1 MTMSPDQPGYVSRAG
16 AKLAFALDHFAVNP
30 TGLIC
35 VDLGSNVGGFVD
47 CLLRRNARKVYAV
60 DTGYGT
66 LDWSLRRDD
75 RVVVLERTNALDIEI
90 DEPAQLVTVDVGWTR
105 QHLILPR
112 ALDLVEPSGT
122 IISLIKPHYEA
133 DRRQLRKGV
142 LPDEQAGPTLN
153 DTIERLAD
161 LGVKVERT
169 IESPIRGDAGNREW
183 LALIRSTAPS
193 L

>member
-1 MTMSPDQPGYVSRAG
+1 MTASSDQPGYVSRAG
-16 AKLAFALDHFAVNP
+16 AKLAFALDHFALDP
-30 TGLIC
+30 AGMIC

-47 CLLRRNARKVYAV
+47 CLLQRKARKVYAV

-75 RVVVLERTNALDIEI
+75 RVIVLERTNALDVEI
-90 DEPAQLVTVDVGWTR
+90 DQPVQLVTVDVGWTR
-105 QHLILPR
+105 QYLVLPR
-112 ALDLVEPSGT
+112 ALELIEPGGT

-142 LPDEQAGPTLN
+142 LPDEMAEATLSS
-153 DTIERLAD
+153 TVERLAD

-169 IESPIRGDAGNREW
+169 IESPVRGDAGNREW
-183 LALIRSTAPS
+183 LALIRSQTS
-193 L
+193 TV